1 MRRMQGLG
9 FLMELANK
17 NRGVTRGTKKLLS
30 VPSASLCPNMEFSPC
45 LAYLK
50 KKKIFLIIN
59 F

>member
-50 KKKIFLIIN
+50 KKKYFL
-59 F
+59 